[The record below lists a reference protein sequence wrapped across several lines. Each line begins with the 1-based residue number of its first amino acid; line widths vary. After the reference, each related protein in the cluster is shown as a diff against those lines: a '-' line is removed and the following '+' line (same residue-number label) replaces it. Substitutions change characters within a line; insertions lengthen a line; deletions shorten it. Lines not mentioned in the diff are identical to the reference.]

1 MTIAEITDQLIG
13 KSPFI
18 EEALSEG
25 LINISS
31 LARKLKPEIE
41 GVLKKSV
48 HEGAI
53 VMAINRRPVQQSVR
67 ISKQIRAFMRNLGD
81 IIVRSNLSEYCFE
94 NSPTLISC
102 HQKLMNEASGER
114 DILYTVSQGV
124 YETTLVVS
132 HSLDRRINTIFRD
145 EKLLSRKTKL
155 SSVTLR
161 LPESNT
167 EISGVYYFLMKN
179 LAWGGINICEIISTS
194 NEVTFVVN
202 EHDIHRAFSILMEMK
217 HP

>member
-1 MTIAEITDQLIG
+1 MTIAEATDELIG
-13 KSPFI
+13 KSPFL

-31 LARKLKPEIE
+31 LARKIKPDIE
-41 GVLKKSV
+41 SLLNKPVQ
-48 HEGAI
+48 EGAI

-67 ISKQIRAFMRNLGD
+67 ISKQIKAFMRNLGD
-81 IIVRSNLSEYCFE
+81 VIVRSNLSDYTFE
-94 NSPTLISC
+94 NSSSLISC
-102 HQKLMNEASGER
+102 HQKLMQEAAGEK
-114 DILYTVSQGV
+114 DILFTVSQGV

-132 HSLDRRINTIFRD
+132 HSLDERIRTIF
-145 EKLLSRKTKL
+145 EKEKMISRKKSL

-167 EISGVYYFLMKN
+167 EISGIYYFLLKN
-179 LAWGGINICEIISTS
+179 LAWGGINICEVISTS

-202 EHDIHRAFSILMEMK
+202 EQDVHKAFSIFMEMK

>member
-1 MTIAEITDQLIG
+1 MTIAEATDELIG
-13 KSPFI
+13 KSPFL

-41 GVLKKSV
+41 SLLNKNIQD
-48 HEGAI
+48 GAV
-53 VMAINRRPVQQSVR
+53 VMAINRRPVQQSIR
-67 ISKQIRAFMRNLGD
+67 ISKQIKSFMMNLGD
-81 IIVRSNLSEYCFE
+81 IIVRSNLSDYTFE

-102 HQKLMNEASGER
+102 HQRLMLEVSGEK

-132 HSLDRRINTIFRD
+132 HSLDERIIIIF
-145 EKLLSRKTKL
+145 EKEKQISRKKNL

-167 EISGVYYFLMKN
+167 EISGIYYFLMKN

-202 EHDIHRAFSILMEMK
+202 EQDVHKAFSILMEMK

>member
-1 MTIAEITDQLIG
+1 MTIAEVTDEIIS
-13 KSPFI
+13 KSPFL
-18 EEALSEG
+18 EEALADG
-25 LINISS
+25 LINVSS
-31 LARKLKPEIE
+31 LARRLKPDIE
-41 GVLKKSV
+41 QKLRKDVQ
-48 HEGAI
+48 EGAI
-53 VMAINRRPVQQSVR
+53 VMAINRRPLQKSFR
-67 ISKQIRAFMRNLGD
+67 ISRHIKSFMMNLGD
-81 IIVRSNLSEYCFE
+81 IIVRSNLSDYTFA
-94 NSPTLISC
+94 NSPGLISC
-102 HQKLMNEASGER
+102 HQKLMLEVSGEK

-132 HSLDRRINTIFRD
+132 HSLDERISVIFEA
-145 EKLLSRKTKL
+145 EKLLSRKRML

-167 EISGVYYFLMKN
+167 EISGIYYFLLKN

-202 EHDIHRAFSILMEMK
+202 EQDVHKAFSILMEMK